1 MKAINIKW
9 DVDNE
14 EDLEFLPA
22 EIELPDGIEA
32 DEIEDYLS
40 NVTGFCHKGYELEAY
55 MDKRVEYLLDEIE
68 KLGFDIEHI
77 DEDEYM
83 IGKYSPCGQDCN
95 AYIYTGDD
103 AEVFVAN
110 IRKYAYNYDVS
121 HEAYMWLDDTGHGTN
136 GAPYDMR
143 DVYEDMEW
151 WKESLEE
158 LADELDDALKD
169 MIDKYNESGILTIKK
184 IRYFEVEVSDNN
196 SIDRSTSD
204 DETDKTFL
212 ILGTRHPESFEEME
226 KFMKEKVYPYMWEGD
241 IRKYVVSIT
250 EISRAEAYAEFD
262 IDVVLNPPIFE

>member
-1 MKAINIKW
+1 
-9 DVDNE
+9 
-14 EDLEFLPA
+14 
-22 EIELPDGIEA
+22 
-32 DEIEDYLS
+32 
-40 NVTGFCHKGYELEAY
+40 
-55 MDKRVEYLLDEIE
+55 MDKKVECLLYEIE
-68 KLGFDIEHI
+68 KLGFAIQHEGGNVYLI
-77 DEDEYM
+77 S
-83 IGKYSPCGQDCN
+83 KFSPCGQDCN
-95 AYIYTGDD
+95 ASIDTEDD
-103 AEVFVAN
+103 AESFIYN
-110 IRKYAYNYDVS
+110 IRAYADDFDVS
-121 HEAYMWLDDTGHGTN
+121 YEAYLWLDNTGHGTN

-226 KFMKEKVYPYMWEGD
+226 EFMKEKVYPYMWEDD